1 MVTFF
6 HFLYNCSIMGKKHPK
21 RPGKYI
27 KEQRLLLHV
36 TSSSTGRPKKVHFTV
51 GPRRGGSKGN
61 NTGLTETAAVPNQ
74 HVDLQHDEQPP
85 QEDPQPAPSR
95 YSLHKQREINA
106 WKDVRDPI
114 FRTSLK
120 LSGPLSNT
128 CSICR
133 KEQEHTEDM
142 SLYRCMDC
150 GPTATFCIECLKQQ
164 HGNSLHLP
172 EVWKDHCFQ
181 PMLDIC
187 NFLHRVDHP
196 SCPSS
201 YYREVRVFDDSGR
214 LRFVHINFCKCEPE
228 LVSLVRYGL
237 WGASENPQTAFAV
250 SLLEWLV
257 ILGNECHVSVE
268 GFCNSIRWKNN
279 LSLPEVNSLY
289 RSLVGEPIS
298 EFRQFFYRKST
309 LTDLSPSLDDGTICP
324 ACPKQNGEQ
333 TILLDG
339 NFGLVR
345 KASSGTSIV
354 PPHHGSRLFME
365 DEVVKTFLEKYK
377 NKDQAKPDEDCNHF
391 QAGSKIRS
399 TNRQEKL
406 DVSGVFGSSCRHEMP
421 IRFLNMSRG
430 ESLGYPVLLIQ
441 QLVLQAQLKNIR
453 LRVVYDIGCVL
464 EAHLKRTKQQDLL
477 DRVNLAIPIFH
488 LYGHKTPCQILY
500 STRRKEGFGLTDGE
514 GMERI
519 WSHLRPFYRITKEMT
534 PSHRIDL
541 LTDAAL
547 HYARRKATD
556 IEAALLQRM
565 DKAGKMQGLSEENIS
580 EVVKQAPVPVTEED
594 MRRMYVK
601 EQENFRQKKNQA
613 PPAGMCKWKKDYVK
627 TRLKHQ
633 SLQEDILATDDD
645 TYLMTV
651 AVHQKIEKQ
660 LMAKIEN
667 FEESPHKALGH

>member
-1 MVTFF
+1 
-6 HFLYNCSIMGKKHPK
+6 MGKKHPK

-61 NTGLTETAAVPNQ
+61 NTGLTETAAVPNP

-106 WKDVRDPI
+106 WKDVREPI

-133 KEQEHTEDM
+133 KEHTEDM
-142 SLYRCMDC
+142 SLYR
-150 GPTATFCIECLKQQ
+150 
-164 HGNSLHLP
+164 
-172 EVWKDHCFQ
+172 W
-181 PMLDIC
+181 
-187 NFLHRVDHP
+187 
-196 SCPSS
+196 
-201 YYREVRVFDDSGR
+201 R

-257 ILGNECHVSVE
+257 ILGNECHVS
-268 GFCNSIRWKNN
+268 
-279 LSLPEVNSLY
+279 VNSLY

-354 PPHHGSRLFME
+354 PPHHGSRLFLE
-365 DEVVKTFLEKYK
+365 DEV
-377 NKDQAKPDEDCNHF
+377 DCNHF

-406 DVSGVFGSSCRHEMP
+406 DVSGMFGSSCRHEMP
-421 IRFLNMSRG
+421 IRFVNMSRG

-441 QLVLQAQLKNIR
+441 QLVQQAQLKNIR

-464 EAHLKRTKQQDLL
+464 EAHLKHQEERGL
-477 DRVNLAIPIFH
+477 
-488 LYGHKTPCQILY
+488 
-500 STRRKEGFGLTDGE
+500 GLTDGE

-565 DKAGKMQGLSEENIS
+565 DKAGKMQALSEENIC
-580 EVVKQAPVPVTEED
+580 EVVKQAPGLHWLETLTA
-594 MRRMYVK
+594 YI
-601 EQENFRQKKNQA
+601 
-613 PPAGMCKWKKDYVK
+613 
-627 TRLKHQ
+627 
-633 SLQEDILATDDD
+633 LQVE
-645 TYLMTV
+645 
-651 AVHQKIEKQ
+651 
-660 LMAKIEN
+660 
-667 FEESPHKALGH
+667 FER

>member
-1 MVTFF
+1 
-6 HFLYNCSIMGKKHPK
+6 MGKKHPK

-61 NTGLTETAAVPNQ
+61 NTGLTETAAVPNP

-106 WKDVRDPI
+106 WKDVREPI

-133 KEQEHTEDM
+133 KEHTEDM
-142 SLYRCMDC
+142 SLYR
-150 GPTATFCIECLKQQ
+150 
-164 HGNSLHLP
+164 
-172 EVWKDHCFQ
+172 W
-181 PMLDIC
+181 
-187 NFLHRVDHP
+187 
-196 SCPSS
+196 
-201 YYREVRVFDDSGR
+201 R

-257 ILGNECHVSVE
+257 ILGNECHVS
-268 GFCNSIRWKNN
+268 
-279 LSLPEVNSLY
+279 VNSLY

-354 PPHHGSRLFME
+354 PPHHGSRLFLE
-365 DEVVKTFLEKYK
+365 DEV
-377 NKDQAKPDEDCNHF
+377 DCNHF

-406 DVSGVFGSSCRHEMP
+406 DVSGMFGSSCRHEMP
-421 IRFLNMSRG
+421 IRFVNMSRG

-441 QLVLQAQLKNIR
+441 QLVQQAQLKNIR

-477 DRVNLAIPIFH
+477 DQVNLAIPIF
-488 LYGHKTPCQILY
+488 LVRAQNTLSVFCQTCAGCNIGCRLALAFRPGSY
-500 STRRKEGFGLTDGE
+500 RVPGGVKGRSWQVPGWYACGWYVGFGPPWLMRRPILFPVAIDWVLGKQQEKRAGGKTTLRHSGKHQRSPTPVTNIVRLQTALGSASGPSINMLIGTHAPLRSVTIDETQIESGGELHLPWELHHQQRTDG
-514 GMERI
+514 
-519 WSHLRPFYRITKEMT
+519 
-534 PSHRIDL
+534 
-541 LTDAAL
+541 
-547 HYARRKATD
+547 
-556 IEAALLQRM
+556 Q
-565 DKAGKMQGLSEENIS
+565 
-580 EVVKQAPVPVTEED
+580 
-594 MRRMYVK
+594 
-601 EQENFRQKKNQA
+601 
-613 PPAGMCKWKKDYVK
+613 
-627 TRLKHQ
+627 
-633 SLQEDILATDDD
+633 
-645 TYLMTV
+645 
-651 AVHQKIEKQ
+651 
-660 LMAKIEN
+660 
-667 FEESPHKALGH
+667 